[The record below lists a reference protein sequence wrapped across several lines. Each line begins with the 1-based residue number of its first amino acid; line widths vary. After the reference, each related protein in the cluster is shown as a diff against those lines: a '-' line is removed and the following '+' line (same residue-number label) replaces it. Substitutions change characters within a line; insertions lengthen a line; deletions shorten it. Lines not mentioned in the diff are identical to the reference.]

1 MFILHDEEEFF
12 QQAVNG
18 TIAQCEEN
26 RLRVKALGSIWNAT
40 LHIPCDTAKLIRGQ
54 TVRILGRKGIDLI
67 IAP

>member
-1 MFILHDEEEFF
+1 MFILYDEEEFF

-40 LHIPCDTAKLIRGQ
+40 LHIHCGTAKLIRGQ